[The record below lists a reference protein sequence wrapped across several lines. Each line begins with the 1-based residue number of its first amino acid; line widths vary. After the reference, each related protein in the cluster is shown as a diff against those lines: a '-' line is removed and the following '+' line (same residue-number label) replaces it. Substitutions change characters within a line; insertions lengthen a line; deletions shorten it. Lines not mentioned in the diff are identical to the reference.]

1 METLRGWVYTVRDM
15 GKVKFV
21 LLRVFPQNKIEQVV
35 VKAGEVPEEA
45 LEAVEGFYPET
56 LIEVKGEWRK
66 TDKVK
71 TGREFVAKEIRI
83 ISPSKPTPI
92 DLTGKTPTDFSKRI
106 KYRWLDVRRPEVSAI
121 LRLKGY
127 ILKAARD
134 FLRSQGFIETTLP
147 IIISA
152 AAEGGA
158 ELFPVVYFDKEA
170 FLAQSGQLYKQALV
184 PSLGR
189 VFTIGPSFRAEKS
202 RTRKHLTEF
211 WEIDVEA
218 AFVSKEDLMNIEF
231 GIYRSV
237 AEELNKHEDL
247 FEVYGGTPPAVPKH
261 YETLDYD
268 EALEVLK
275 GDGINIPWGED
286 FGAPEERQ
294 LCSHFEVP
302 FFVTRFPR
310 QQTAFYYK
318 VDRDDPRY
326 ANKMDFLAPGKNGME
341 LSSGGIREEDPEM
354 LRKRIVEF
362 GLKPES
368 FDWYLEMF
376 SYGFPPHGGFGLG
389 IERLT
394 AVMLGLEKVMEG
406 TAFPRTPDILYP

>member
-1 METLRGWVYTVRDM
+1 MEKIRGWVYRVRDM

-21 LLRVFPQNKIEQVV
+21 LIRLFPQNVVEQVV
-35 VKAGEVPEEA
+35 VKAGNVTDEE
-45 LEAVEGFYPET
+45 LEAVEGLYPET
-56 LIEVKGEWRK
+56 LVEFEGEWSK
-66 TDKVK
+66 TDKTR
-71 TGREFVAKEIRI
+71 TGREFVARRMRV

-92 DLTGKTPTDFSKRI
+92 DLTGKTPTDYSKRI
-106 KYRWLDVRRPEVSAI
+106 KYRWLDVRRPEVSAV
-121 LRLKGY
+121 LRLKGV
-127 ILKAARD
+127 ILKAVREY
-134 FLRSQGFIETTLP
+134 LRSQGFVETTLP

-158 ELFPVVYFDKEA
+158 ELFPIVYFDKEA

-218 AFVSKEDLMNIEF
+218 AFVTKEDLMDIEF
-231 GIYRSV
+231 GIYRSA
-237 AEELNKHEDL
+237 AEALNKHPDL
-247 FEVYGGTPPAVPKH
+247 FDVYGGTPPEVPRK
-261 YETLDYD
+261 YEKIDYD
-268 EALEVLK
+268 EAIEILR
-275 GDGINIPWGED
+275 GDGVKIEWGDD

-294 LCSHFEVP
+294 LCSHFDVP

-318 VDRDDPRY
+318 VDREDPRY
-326 ANKMDFLAPGKNGME
+326 AHKMDFLSPGEKGME

-376 SYGFPPHGGFGLG
+376 EYGFPPHGGFGLG

-394 AVMLGLEKVMEG
+394 TSLLGLEKVTEA